1 MKKKIELT
9 NAEQEQKEKDLEL
22 VEGTFFYHSKPNCSI
37 TFPFQSIWEEEPKE
51 YTLIDKK
58 SSRLPRCV
66 KEYINNYGAIEIAH
80 KYLLD
85 TNGNAIGVASSTREQ
100 VYSFV

>member
-9 NAEQEQKEKDLEL
+9 EEQKLQKKKDLEL

-37 TFPFQSIWEEEPKE
+37 AFHFQSIWEEEPKE
-51 YTLIDKK
+51 YILKDKE
-58 SSRLPRCV
+58 SSHLPRCV
-66 KEYINNYGAIEIAH
+66 KDYINKYGAIEVAH

-85 TNGNAIGVASSTREQ
+85 TSGNAIGVANSTREQ
-100 VYSFV
+100 IYSFT